1 MKITVILILALVLS
15 LNLSAQSKKISESDT
30 IPYNSNIEAVVD
42 TLRDISIFDDETP
55 MNMVLKYD
63 ITSFI
68 RHKMKG
74 EYLDAELQIEYK
86 DYKTTKNIRLKARGN
101 NRRQTC
107 FFPPI
112 FLNFKTDPIQT
123 SELKGFKKVKLVT
136 HCSTSKA
143 YTNYILREYLI
154 YKMYNVLT
162 DNSLRAKLLN
172 IKYVDTGKK
181 KRNYDKFG
189 ILLEPI
195 ELLVART
202 NSVEVDGRVVRENN
216 VVEEDT
222 DILALFQYLIGN
234 TDWRIKGGHNTKFM
248 KSMSTISDK
257 VIPVPYDFDYSGLVG
272 TSYSTP
278 QSWTSIESV
287 QEREYLGYCRDNEE
301 DYLKTIKLFIEK
313 KGEILKTINSFTYLS
328 ERDRKSVTNYVLR
341 FYDEIENTKRILN
354 VLQSECRTNF

>member
-1 MKITVILILALVLS
+1 MKIAVALILTLVLS
-15 LNLSAQSKKISESDT
+15 LNLSAQSKKISKSDT

-42 TLRDISIFDDETP
+42 TLQDISIFDDETP
-55 MNMVLKYD
+55 MNLVLKYD

-68 RHKMKG
+68 KNKMEG
-74 EYLDAELQIEYK
+74 EYLDAELQLEYK
-86 DYKTTKNIRLKARGN
+86 GYKNTKNIRLKARGN
-101 NRRQTC
+101 NRRETC

-112 FLNFKTDPIQT
+112 YLNFKTDPIQT

-143 YTNYILREYLI
+143 YTKYILREYLV
-154 YKMYNVLT
+154 YKMYNILT

-172 IKYVDTGKK
+172 IKYIDTGKK

-189 ILLEPI
+189 LLLEPI

-202 NSVEVDGRVVRENN
+202 NSIEIDGKVVRGNN
-216 VVEEDT
+216 VIEEDT

-234 TDWRIKGGHNTKFM
+234 TDWRIKGGHNTKYM
-248 KSMSTISDK
+248 KSLIRITDK
-257 VIPVPYDFDYSGLVG
+257 VTPVPYDFDYSGLVG
-272 TSYSTP
+272 TSYSFP
-278 QSWTSIESV
+278 QSWTSIETV

-313 KGEILKTINSFTYLS
+313 KDEIFTTINSFTYLS
-328 ERDRKSVTNYVLR
+328 ERDRKSISNYVGQ

-354 VLQSECRTNF
+354 VLKAECRTDF